1 MLTAAEV
8 QKIIDDMVS
17 LKQAPPP
24 KGAKAAANA
33 AANDAAA
40 KKEARVSI
48 FSLFSLDAEI
58 NAYEKKR

>member
-24 KGAKAAANA
+24 KGAKAAAKT
-33 AANDAAA
+33 AANDDAA
-40 KKEARVSI
+40 KSEARVS
-48 FSLFSLDAEI
+48 FFRYLAWMQ
-58 NAYEKKR
+58 K

>member
-40 KKEARVSI
+40 KTEARVSI
-48 FSLFSLDAEI
+48 FLHIKNIHA
-58 NAYEKKR
+58 

>member
-24 KGAKAAANA
+24 KNAKAAANA

-40 KKEARVSI
+40 KTEARVSI
-48 FSLFSLDAEI
+48 WSLFNLGAET
-58 NAYEKKR
+58 NANEEKR

>member
-40 KKEARVSI
+40 KTEARVSI
-48 FSLFSLDAEI
+48 FFAIQLGCRNKCL
-58 NAYEKKR
+58 